1 MTHRNAAT
9 MPPELP
15 RFPQD
20 FLWGVATSAYQIEGA
35 LTEDGRGASIWDRF
49 CQEPGR
55 IARGDTAAIACD
67 HYHRYREDVALMSDL
82 GVGAYRFS
90 IGWTRI
96 QPNGRGA
103 PNPKGMDF
111 YSRLV
116 DELLASGIRPMPTLY
131 HWDLP
136 QALQDAG
143 GWRNRDTAK
152 HFADFVQIMA
162 EKLGDRVAYWVT
174 HNETFEHSTLGY
186 SLGAHAPGLMLLM
199 DAFPVV
205 HHLLLSH
212 GMAVQALRASLPR
225 STQIG
230 IAQSMAP
237 ARPASDRPEDHFA
250 AGMLEVLHC
259 RQHVDPLLLGRY
271 PIELAAFGIDQ
282 SVILVGDLAT
292 IAQPL
297 DFLGINYYNPHY
309 VQATPPGSPL
319 PLLLA
324 EPPAR
329 YERTEMGW
337 PIIPQGLTEGLLGL
351 RERYGA
357 MLPPVIITENGMALA
372 DPLDA
377 NGRVH
382 DPRRVR
388 YLHDHLNSLRE
399 AMEGGV
405 DVRGYFVWSLLDN
418 FEWAEGYR
426 PRFGLVHVDYPSQR
440 RTVKTSYLWYRDL
453 IAAQR

>member
-1 MTHRNAAT
+1 MTQNSAAT
-9 MPPELP
+9 TPLDLP
-15 RFPQD
+15 RFPKD

-35 LTEDGRGASIWDRF
+35 LTEDGRGPSIWDRF

-55 IARGDTAAIACD
+55 IARGDNAAAACD
-67 HYHRYREDVALMSDL
+67 HYHRYREDVALMADL

-96 QPNGRGA
+96 QPNGCGA
-103 PNPKGMDF
+103 PNPKGLDF

-116 DELLASGIRPMPTLY
+116 DELLARGIRPTPTLF

-136 QALQDAG
+136 QALQEAG

-152 HFADFVQIMA
+152 RFTDFVQIMA
-162 EKLGDRVAYWVT
+162 GGLGDRVTRWIT
-174 HNETFEHSTLGY
+174 HNETFEHSMLGHVV
-186 SLGAHAPGLMLLM
+186 GTHAPGLRLWT

-237 ARPASDRPEDHFA
+237 ARPASERPQDRSA
-250 AGMLEVLHC
+250 AGMLDLLHA
-259 RQHVDPLLLGRY
+259 RQHCEPLLLGRY
-271 PIELAAFGIDQ
+271 PDELAAFGISQ
-282 SVILVGDLAT
+282 SAIVDGDLAT

-309 VQATPPGSPL
+309 VQATPPGSPV
-319 PLLLA
+319 PLMPA
-324 EPPAR
+324 EPPAQ
-329 YERTEMGW
+329 YERTELGW
-337 PIIPQGLTEGLLGL
+337 PIVPQGLTQMLLEL
-351 RERYGA
+351 RERYA
-357 MLPPVIITENGMALA
+357 ETLPPLIITENGMALA
-372 DPLDA
+372 DAPEAD
-377 NGRVH
+377 GRV
-382 DPRRVR
+382 DDRRRVR
-388 YLHDHLNSLRE
+388 YLQDHLLALRK

-418 FEWAEGYR
+418 FEWADGYR
-426 PRFGLVHVDYPSQR
+426 PRFGLVHVDYPTQR
-440 RTVKTSYLWYRDL
+440 RTPKTSYRWYREL
-453 IAAQR
+453 IAAQQ